1 MFQTKRIIRLS
12 ETDATGVIYFTN
24 LFKFAT
30 ETLEEFLE
38 TKGTNLLKMIQN
50 SDYLLPI
57 VSAKS
62 TYLAPLFLGDEI
74 VLQLTLFRIGTSSI
88 ELHTDIS
95 KANQSV
101 GKVEIIHVVTSKKTM
116 QKMPIPAEL
125 KALFE
130 KKRPLE

>member
-62 TYLAPLFLGDEI
+62 TYLAPLFLA
-74 VLQLTLFRIGTSSI
+74 TRSFFSS
-88 ELHTDIS
+88 
-95 KANQSV
+95 
-101 GKVEIIHVVTSKKTM
+101 
-116 QKMPIPAEL
+116 P
-125 KALFE
+125 F
-130 KKRPLE
+130 LE